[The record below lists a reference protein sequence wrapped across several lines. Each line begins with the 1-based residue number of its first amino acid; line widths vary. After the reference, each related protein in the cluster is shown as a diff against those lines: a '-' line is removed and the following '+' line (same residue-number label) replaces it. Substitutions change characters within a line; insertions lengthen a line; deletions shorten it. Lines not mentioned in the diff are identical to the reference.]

1 MGPLWPAKKITVPMA
16 IAFTTLTYAIDAYTR
31 YATQHEPFIA
41 HTSAIDAYT
50 HYAIHSTPCAIHVL
64 HCTHLRQTHTRPPLP
79 IRMVRVLYC
88 HGLESGP
95 HGYKVEAMRA
105 WAETVTCADQE
116 MSLINPLK
124 RHSIVRSLAAVLFDE
139 GPSGWLPAAFQRSLE
154 KCAQLQREALSSCGR
169 VDVLVGSS
177 WGGAVALKLL
187 ADGGYAGPS
196 VLLCAH
202 PYVHPCTRGAG

>member
-1 MGPLWPAKKITVPMA
+1 
-16 IAFTTLTYAIDAYTR
+16 
-31 YATQHEPFIA
+31 
-41 HTSAIDAYT
+41 
-50 HYAIHSTPCAIHVL
+50 
-64 HCTHLRQTHTRPPLP
+64 
-79 IRMVRVLYC
+79 MVRVLYC

-187 ADGGYAGPS
+187 ADGSYAGPS
-196 VLLCAH
+196 VLLCPAH
-202 PYVHPCTRGAG
+202 RAPERWAGVFGADRLREEASALISSVANLHPEVKARCVLVHGTADTTIPIEDSRELAQRSELF